1 MNAPIYILVFAGD
14 VRAGLDRN
22 TVMNSFASHF
32 GVSAEDAERIFNH
45 PHVVLKRGL
54 DLHATEALCQR
65 LTTLGMIV
73 RMEQMA
79 SEISP
84 GVTATTA
91 PVTAAMPI
99 TAAAAPLAP
108 PLRANPA
115 PAATAQVKRE
125 NFIFSGNGNEFFR
138 IWIVN
143 LLLSVLTLGIY
154 SAWAKVRTQRYF
166 YGNTQLAGSSF
177 EYLAS
182 PIAILKG
189 RLIAVAFFAAY
200 SVAGKTSPVVAGLLA
215 VLLMIAT
222 PWIIVTS
229 LRFRHRNSAWR
240 GVRFDFVG
248 KPKDAIREFILWP
261 LAGVLSV
268 GLAMPYVIGRQQRW
282 RAGESRFGTS
292 AFSLS
297 ATTLSFY
304 MLALA
309 VVAVTIAGV
318 VAGLGVASIV
328 AGASA
333 LIGVHRG
340 AFFTLMGIAPVAL
353 AYFAAFVVA
362 RFKWTNLIYQH
373 LELGPHRF
381 GADYRFGSYLRL
393 VLFNTLGILFT
404 LGLFYPWAKV
414 RSARYA
420 ADHIWMEAEGNLE
433 DFAAGPAQ
441 QTGATGSEMGDFFNI
456 EIGL

>member
-1 MNAPIYILVFAGD
+1 MNSPTYLLVFAGD
-14 VRAGLDRN
+14 VRAGLDRS

-54 DLHATEALCQR
+54 DLHASEALCQR
-65 LTTLGMIV
+65 LNTLGMIV
-73 RMEQMA
+73 RVEQMTT
-79 SEISP
+79 ENSP

-91 PVTAAMPI
+91 PI
-99 TAAAAPLAP
+99 TAATPIAAAPPAP
-108 PLRANPA
+108 PLRAGPA

-125 NFIFSGNGNEFFR
+125 NFIFSGSGNEFFR

-143 LLLSVLTLGIY
+143 LLPSVLTLGIY

-240 GVRFDFVG
+240 GVRFDFAG
-248 KPKDAIREFILWP
+248 KPKDAIREFMLWP
-261 LAGVLSV
+261 LAGVLSL
-268 GLAMPYVIGRQQRW
+268 GLAMSYVIGRQQRW

-309 VVAVTIAGV
+309 VVAVTFAGV
-318 VAGLGVASIV
+318 VAGFVI
-328 AGASA
+328 AGSSA
-333 LIGVHRG
+333 LIGVHS
-340 AFFTLMGIAPVAL
+340 AIPLMGIAPIAL

-373 LELGPHRF
+373 LQLGPHRF
-381 GADYRFGSYLRL
+381 SADYRFGSYLRL

-404 LGLFYPWAKV
+404 LGLFHPWAKV
-414 RSARYA
+414 RTARYA
-420 ADHIWMEAEGNLE
+420 ADHIWMEAAGDLE

-456 EIGL
+456 KIGL